1 MGIDIGGK
9 IRCIRLSKGMS
20 QSALAKEAGIAQSTL
35 SYVENGS
42 KHPHFDT
49 LASICRALDVS
60 VFDLLSHGEKENLKK
75 MFEEQLRAAS
85 MLSSDGV
92 LLCDQKDFQKSLYQ
106 KYVNIKAQQP

>member
-9 IRCIRLSKGMS
+9 IRSIRLSKGMS
-20 QSALAKEAGIAQSTL
+20 QSVLSKNAGVAQSTL
-35 SYVENGS
+35 SYVENGC

-49 LASICRALDVS
+49 LAAICRALDVS
-60 VFDLLSHGEKENLKK
+60 VFDLLSYGEKENLKK

-85 MLSSDGV
+85 LLSSGGV

-106 KYVNIKAQQP
+106 KYVNIKSK